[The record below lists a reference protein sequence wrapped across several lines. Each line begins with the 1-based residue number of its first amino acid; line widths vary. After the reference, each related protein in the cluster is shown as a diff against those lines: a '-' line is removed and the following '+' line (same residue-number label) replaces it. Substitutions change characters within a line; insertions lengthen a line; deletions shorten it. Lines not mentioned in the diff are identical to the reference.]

1 MNEQVIAVV
10 RRVRRIGK
18 LNEMKN
24 TDHRILSHEY
34 QGTYRPF
41 AM

>member
-10 RRVRRIGK
+10 RRIGK
-18 LNEMKN
+18 FNEMKN

-34 QGTYRPF
+34 QDTYRPF

>member
-10 RRVRRIGK
+10 RRIGK
-18 LNEMKN
+18 LNERKN

-34 QGTYRPF
+34 QDTYRPF